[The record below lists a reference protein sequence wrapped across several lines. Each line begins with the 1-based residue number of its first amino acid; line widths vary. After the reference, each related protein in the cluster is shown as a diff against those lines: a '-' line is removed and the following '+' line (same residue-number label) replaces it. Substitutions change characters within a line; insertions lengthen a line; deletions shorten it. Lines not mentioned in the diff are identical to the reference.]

1 MGRCYEQFS
10 LEERCTLC
18 RLSQAGQTIRQIAT
32 AMDRAPS
39 TIMRELRR
47 NSGGQVGYHPAY
59 AEQQAKSRRWR
70 GNRLLR
76 KPELQQEVLKR
87 LGHGWSPAQ
96 VCGRLRRENNSR
108 TVLSYESI
116 YRFIDAQIRRP
127 NDFSWRHYLP
137 RGKSKRGWHGHTG
150 GSPVDHIE
158 GRVSIERRPAYIHK
172 RRQPGHWE
180 GDLMLFAK
188 YGQAVLVTH
197 ERRSRLLLVSRQ
209 PNKAADPVAQKL
221 TDLFSSLPKPLR
233 RTITFDNGTEFAYH
247 YRLHKLSMR
256 TFFCDPHAPWQK
268 GGVENA
274 IGRMRRGLPR
284 KTDLA
289 TCPINA
295 CSAWF
300 VLIITLRESALTTEL
315 LRRSLPVTCCT
326 SNVNPPRQFAR
337 NDVRTMLR
345 TSVPVSSPQFLHKSF
360 FFDLIQQAHVDEI
373 ARVALGRAQFPQNIP
388 EPFQVRPGQRFQ
400 TAGKKIIGRLD
411 GFHVVDPEIFL
422 QHLQAAF
429 PIGANVMDSFDLR

>member
-47 NSGGQVGYHPAY
+47 NSGAQVGYQPGY

-70 GNRLLR
+70 GSRLLR

-87 LGHGWSPAQ
+87 LGQGWSPAQ
-96 VCGRLRRENNSR
+96 VCGRLKRENSR
-108 TVLSYESI
+108 TVISYESI
-116 YRFIDAQIRRP
+116 YRFIDAQIRRT

-137 RGKSKRGWHGHTG
+137 RGKSKRGWRGPRG

-158 GRVSIERRPAYIHK
+158 RRVSIERRPAYIDK

-197 ERRSRLLLVSRQ
+197 ERRSRLLWVSRQ
-209 PNKAADPVAQKL
+209 PNKAAEPVAQKL
-221 TDLFSSLPKPLR
+221 TDLFTSFPTSLR

-268 GGVENA
+268 GGIENA

-289 TCPINA
+289 TLSNQRLLCLVRAYNHTPRKCLNYKTPA
-295 CSAWF
+295 EVFTRDLLHFKC
-300 VLIITLRESALTTEL
+300 ESTF
-315 LRRSLPVTCCT
+315 RLP
-326 SNVNPPRQFAR
+326 
-337 NDVRTMLR
+337 
-345 TSVPVSSPQFLHKSF
+345 
-360 FFDLIQQAHVDEI
+360 
-373 ARVALGRAQFPQNIP
+373 P
-388 EPFQVRPGQRFQ
+388 E
-400 TAGKKIIGRLD
+400 
-411 GFHVVDPEIFL
+411 
-422 QHLQAAF
+422 
-429 PIGANVMDSFDLR
+429 